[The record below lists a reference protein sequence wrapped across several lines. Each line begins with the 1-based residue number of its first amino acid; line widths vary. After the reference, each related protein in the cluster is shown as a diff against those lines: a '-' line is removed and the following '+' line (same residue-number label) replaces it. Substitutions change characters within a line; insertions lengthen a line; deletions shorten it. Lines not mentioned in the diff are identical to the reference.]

1 CGLPCRVAA
10 LDGARPRNQCPA
22 PDAWGPGRFHSAR
35 CEDLQAHGLPRKTE
49 SASPVTGTRGRA
61 LAHRRSCLMSS
72 PEVSREEL
80 LLDLARRLDDCL
92 IEARDLLVQ
101 RGVMKRKYRETGIKN
116 EDAWH
121 RVNAALRQAQ

>member
-1 CGLPCRVAA
+1 
-10 LDGARPRNQCPA
+10 
-22 PDAWGPGRFHSAR
+22 
-35 CEDLQAHGLPRKTE
+35 
-49 SASPVTGTRGRA
+49 
-61 LAHRRSCLMSS
+61 MSS

-101 RGVMKRKYRETGIKN
+101 RGAMKRKYRETGIKN

-121 RVNAALRQAQ
+121 RVNSALRQAQERILNLHAVLFHLGIPCAGAAEWVAQQGPVSLDTLEKISRRFETPKGGAQ